1 MLLAGAGVTDTS
13 DRGGALTFRVD
24 ISPSNPWLIIGSAL
38 SYHISIIYYI
48 NSQYRIANFNTLHVP
63 YTGQ

>member
-1 MLLAGAGVTDTS
+1 MLLTGAGADYFTAI
-13 DRGGALTFRVD
+13 GGTLTFAVD
-24 ISPSNPWLIIGSAL
+24 AAPSDSGWHLGSAL

-48 NSQYRIANFNTLHVP
+48 NSQYRIANFNTLYVP